1 MSLPVGAF
9 TAAAPAIQRR
19 LRKMSKYPREPR
31 VFSQAKLLIPVGA
44 LCTSFLLIGSVIVL
58 TTDEV
63 PDPVDKMLFLA
74 LISFGMFFGVLFL
87 AHGFWRRFGVD
98 DQKVWSKFGSVFYR
112 EIYFSEITRVT
123 FAGISFGVFACNKR
137 PIALGINRFDYT
149 LACLRILEEMRI
161 RRFTV
166 GKIEPND
173 PRWPEAWQ
181 DMRNRLAAEAY
192 RNHQNYYD
200 SHPVELQE
208 LNALAV
214 GRYPSGSQRPSESSI
229 SAWSSAGRLS

>member
-9 TAAAPAIQRR
+9 TAAAPGIQRR

-31 VFSQAKLLIPVGA
+31 VLSQARICFAVGWPGTVLMA
-44 LCTSFLLIGSVIVL
+44 FTAIVL
-58 TTDEV
+58 ATADEASR
-63 PDPVDKMLFLA
+63 PDDATIGIVCCLIMMLVFLW
-74 LISFGMFFGVLFL
+74 FL
-87 AHGFWRRFGVD
+87 WIGYKRHFGVD
-98 DQKVWSKFGSVFYR
+98 EQKFWFRFVPFFYR
-112 EIYFSEITRVT
+112 EIRYADIRKIT
-123 FAGISFGVFACNKR
+123 FNGACFGVFGKR
-137 PIALGINRFDYT
+137 KKPIGLAINVFDLT
-149 LACLRILEEMRI
+149 LAYLRILEEMRV

-166 GKIEPND
+166 GKIEPHD

-200 SHPVELQE
+200 SYPAELQE

-214 GRYPSGSQRPSESSI
+214 GRYPAGS
-229 SAWSSAGRLS
+229 